1 MRTFEIV
8 DLATVQRA
16 DGDEVQRRIV
26 SLENLFEPRRAILNH
41 EFSVEA
47 AVSAAEEEFS
57 CPRNCLY
64 RTLMRMP
71 PNGVEAAVPAAEG
84 EFFFIARDT
93 RASTPNQQV
102 E

>member
-1 MRTFEIV
+1 MRSFEIV

-41 EFSVEA
+41 ESSVEA

-57 CPRNCLY
+57 CPRAQRAPLHPISRSNETNRRPARFAPIDCKA
-64 RTLMRMP
+64 P
-71 PNGVEAAVPAAEG
+71 PQLSSLR
-84 EFFFIARDT
+84 RD
-93 RASTPNQQV
+93 R
-102 E
+102 